1 MDCIPDTPDEAS
13 ASKAV
18 HAAAISATP
27 GTSNSKA
34 ARAITEAAVSAAANP
49 ADNRVTAA
57 VLNAHVEAAVPP
69 LAEAGPS
76 VATAFLPIAP
86 VVSGP
91 ANAGTPSTSGRRM
104 VPESPDE
111 APKDTLSPP
120 QAATQSQFSSTPAVL
135 QEAPKS
141 VQKEPGTLGHPEGKD
156 QDTAKPGNQN
166 QLTALSTAQSTAQL
180 AAQATAA
187 ASNLLL
193 APAEDRPAPVQM
205 PVTHDAAHQHLLAPD
220 ALMVSMGGVSGVTAH
235 NAAQATIV
243 DQHGFAP
250 APTSRLAMPE
260 GGHHAQQQQQQ
271 PILAGLLPIS
281 EAPKAA
287 ASVICALPLG
297 HASAATPAGSR
308 AALILGDTV
317 AQQQQGGSG
326 QSSIS
331 PLNDSALMAAL
342 DSLERKT
349 NQVCF
354 LPITC

>member
-27 GTSNSKA
+27 GTSNGKA
-34 ARAITEAAVSAAANP
+34 ARPITEPAVSAAANP
-49 ADNRVTAA
+49 AHNRVTAA
-57 VLNAHVEAAVPP
+57 VLNARVEAAVPP

-76 VATAFLPIAP
+76 VAAALLPVAP
-86 VVSGP
+86 VVSGF
-91 ANAGTPSTSGRRM
+91 ANAGISLTSGRRM

-120 QAATQSQFSSTPAVL
+120 QGATQSQFSSTPAVL

-141 VQKEPGTLGHPEGKD
+141 VQKEPGTLGHAQAKD

-166 QLTALSTAQSTAQL
+166 QPTALSTAQSTAQL

-187 ASNLLL
+187 ASSLLL

-205 PVTHDAAHQHLLAPD
+205 PVTHAAAHQHLSVAD
-220 ALMVSMGGVSGVTAH
+220 ALMLSMGGVSSVTAL

-243 DQHGFAP
+243 DQHGFASAP
-250 APTSRLAMPE
+250 ASRLAMPE
-260 GGHHAQQQQQQ
+260 GGHHAQQQQ
-271 PILAGLLPIS
+271 
-281 EAPKAA
+281 
-287 ASVICALPLG
+287 
-297 HASAATPAGSR
+297 
-308 AALILGDTV
+308 
-317 AQQQQGGSG
+317 GGSG

-331 PLNDSALMAAL
+331 TLNDSALMAAL
-342 DSLERKT
+342 DSLERKA
-349 NQVCF
+349 NQVCS
-354 LPITC
+354 LAITC